1 MVVRRGLT
9 WNCFFS
15 LILYFPSLS
24 FLDCMLTM
32 QKFIPAFQIFFLIQ
46 SLFSY
51 LKLFLF
57 TLIVFYWILFLISPP
72 WSFDFFNLFSNL
84 VLILLIS
91 ICFVLNYFL
100 DWFVFFFNST
110 PRNLFLFNFYV
121 KFGSNSFNSNFL
133 NHFLNGF
140 VLYNSILEHLISFDF
155 SVDI

>member
-15 LILYFPSLS
+15 LILYFHSLS

-32 QKFIPAFQIFFLIQ
+32 QKFIPAFQFFFDSITLL
-46 SLFSY
+46 LFEIV
-51 LKLFLF
+51 LF
-57 TLIVFYWILFLISPP
+57 TLIVSYWILFLISPP

-91 ICFVLNYFL
+91 ICFVLNYIF

-110 PRNLFLFNFYV
+110 PGNLFLFNFYI
-121 KFGSNSFNSNFL
+121 KFGPNSFNSNFL

-140 VLYNSILEHLISFDF
+140 VLYNSIPEHLISFDF
-155 SVDI
+155 SIDI

>member
-32 QKFIPAFQIFFLIQ
+32 QKFIPAFQIVFWFNHSSLIWNCFIYINCFLLDFI
-46 SLFSY
+46 FD
-51 LKLFLF
+51 F
-57 TLIVFYWILFLISPP
+57 TP

-84 VLILLIS
+84 VLILLIF

-121 KFGSNSFNSNFL
+121 KFGPNSFNSNFL

-140 VLYNSILEHLISFDF
+140 VLYNSIPEHLISFDF